1 MSLGRPKRFDVGS
14 MRHRCTIETP
24 TETQDSFGQPVVT
37 WSNFL
42 VDEPCQFLPVGG
54 SEPMRGRQIEEKA
67 KAIFRI
73 RYRSGYTQSM
83 RILFDGDYY
92 GILRIDKIDGLRRY
106 LEVTTTT

>member
-1 MSLGRPKRFDVGS
+1 
-14 MRHRCTIETP
+14 
-24 TETQDSFGQPVVT
+24 
-37 WSNFL
+37 
-42 VDEPCQFLPVGG
+42 
-54 SEPMRGRQIEEKA
+54 MRGRQIEEKA